1 MDSNPVKEKLKRGEP
16 SIGTWSTTGDPA
28 AVEIMARQTDLDW
41 INIDFEHNP
50 IDVSTAIHCLR
61 AANGSG
67 TPIFARVPVNDPTW
81 IKRVLDIGFWGI
93 VVPDIKNAE
102 QAAAAVR
109 AARYRPDGIRGIG
122 STRGQLVFGS
132 DYYEIANELTTVI
145 IMIEDPVAV
154 DQIDDILSVPGVDV
168 VFIGPNDLANTLGV
182 PLGLNNQHPD
192 HVAAVQKVVDSG
204 KRHGVPVGIH
214 CTDGAEVGRRIAQG
228 MTVEEALAASPMVA
242 EGVRTTQSACEL
254 AKRHGVQMP
263 IAEQVYRVLF
273 ESADPR
279 EAVAALMTRDAK
291 PERG

>member
-1 MDSNPVKEKLKRGEP
+1 MSVNPVKEKLARGEAT
-16 SIGTWSTTGDPA
+16 IGTWSVSGDPTVIETITRTA
-28 AVEIMARQTDLDW
+28 LDW
-41 INIDFEHNP
+41 VTLDFEHNP

-228 MTVEEALAASPMVA
+228 MTWL
-242 EGVRTTQSACEL
+242 
-254 AKRHGVQMP
+254 P
-263 IAEQVYRVLF
+263 IASDARVIRAAY
-273 ESADPR
+273 ESEIAIAR
-279 EAVAALMTRDAK
+279 AGAEAAAGNGAEK
-291 PERG
+291 PASTFY